1 MIIRQTRT
9 ERGAQLK
16 TWKRKQAERTREQL
30 HAALDRFESGKVVHV
45 PKSQGVTRAALAKEA
60 SVAEDTAFSR
70 YRSGHVQTGQYR
82 FPDIVKRF
90 ELLRKK
96 SSRQDVRHS
105 LKKEIIGLKATVK
118 NLEAMLKA
126 SRRVVNAQ
134 DIKIVDL
141 EMRNCE
147 LEKLASEATEER
159 D

>member
-1 MIIRQTRT
+1 M
-9 ERGAQLK
+9 
-16 TWKRKQAERTREQL
+16 
-30 HAALDRFESGKVVHV
+30 DRFESGKVIHV
-45 PKSQGVTRAALAKEA
+45 PKNQRVTRAALAKEA

-70 YRSGHVQTGQYR
+70 YRSGHAQTGQYR

-96 SSRQDVRHS
+96 SSGHDVRDS
-105 LKKEIIGLKATVK
+105 LKKETTGLKATVK

-134 DIKIVDL
+134 DIKIVGL

-159 D
+159 DTLEKELKNLRRGRLKDTSK